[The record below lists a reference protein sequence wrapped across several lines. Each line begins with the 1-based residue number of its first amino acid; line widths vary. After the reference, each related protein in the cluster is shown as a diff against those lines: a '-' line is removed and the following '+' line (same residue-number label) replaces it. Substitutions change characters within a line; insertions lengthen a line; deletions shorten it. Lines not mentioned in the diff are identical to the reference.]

1 MIVVSKEFMERV
13 AEETRQG
20 WDSLE
25 IARNLNVDVEDVM
38 KAQDELK
45 AQMRDALPTFSRNRR
60 TGKPR
65 SIFATLGRALAEC
78 SKRGAGW
85 VAIPNYNG
93 SYRIRYDGV
102 ESNDM
107 TKGNR

>member
-1 MIVVSKEFMERV
+1 MVIVSKEFMEAV

-20 WDSLE
+20 WDAIQ
-25 IARNLNVDVEDVM
+25 IATNLNADVEDVM

-45 AQMRDALPTFSRNRR
+45 AQMRDALPTFSRNRK

-65 SIFATLGRALAEC
+65 FIFSTLDRALTEC

-85 VAIPNYNG
+85 VATRTYSG
-93 SYRIRYDGV
+93 SYRIFYNGTTTPTEGGR
-102 ESNDM
+102 
-107 TKGNR
+107 